1 LDQRLDSLRTNIKEL
16 YAGFKLAF
24 GIFFGIQ
31 HAATDID
38 DIIIQPD
45 GHGNDMAGID
55 GTMGFQKDTGLGDIQ
70 CPTHALGALFT
81 FFVIMN
87 VIYQV

>member
-1 LDQRLDSLRTNIKEL
+1 MDQRIDSFRTHIKEL
-16 YAGFKLAF
+16 YAGFKIAY

-38 DIIIQPD
+38 DIVIEPD

-55 GTMGFQKDTGLGDIQ
+55 GTIGLQKDTGLGDIQ
-70 CPTHALGALFT
+70 GPTHALGTLFT
-81 FFVIMN
+81 FLVIMN